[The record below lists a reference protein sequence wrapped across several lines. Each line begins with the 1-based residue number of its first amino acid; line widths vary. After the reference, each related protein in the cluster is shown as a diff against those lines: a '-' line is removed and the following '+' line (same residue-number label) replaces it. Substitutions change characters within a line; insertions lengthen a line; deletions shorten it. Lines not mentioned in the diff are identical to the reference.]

1 MYILIDTFLPFFRM
15 AMLGVAIFAGLLLGV
30 VIVVSCVTGFS
41 LRYYLRHCGVLVLIC
56 VIGVL
61 FFFVP
66 VGVLLYSFV
75 DVSPI
80 FLRMIAWGATVLVGV
95 MINLSLIDACHAGS
109 GFGDWLRECGVFAFI
124 GMIGVSFLHIS
135 VGRLL

>member
-15 AMLGVAIFAGLLLGV
+15 AMLGVAIFAGLFLGA

-56 VIGVL
+56 VIGIL

-66 VGVLLYSFV
+66 VGVLLYSFA

-80 FLRMIAWGATVLVGV
+80 FLRMIAWGATVLVSV
-95 MINLSLIDACHAGS
+95 MINLSIIDACHAGS
-109 GFGDWLRECGVFAFI
+109 DFGGWLRECGVFAFI
-124 GMIGVSFLHIS
+124 AIIGVSFLHIS